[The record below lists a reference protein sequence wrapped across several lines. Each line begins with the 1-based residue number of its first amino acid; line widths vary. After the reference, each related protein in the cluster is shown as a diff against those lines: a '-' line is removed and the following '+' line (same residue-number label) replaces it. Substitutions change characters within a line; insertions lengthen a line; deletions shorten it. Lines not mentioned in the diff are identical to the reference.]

1 MEGSNLLRIK
11 MKLTLV
17 KMKMNNKIKKVKK
30 IHPKVHQ
37 ALDFAQNV
45 FISFFNSRKL
55 QKLPALDKKFKY
67 QQNFTFSRDKFGT
80 PRKRSCCHHQNLCFK
95 RFLQFTSYLPP
106 STVFSAISW
115 L

>member
-17 KMKMNNKIKKVKK
+17 KMKMNNKIKKMKK

-45 FISFFNSRKL
+45 FI
-55 QKLPALDKKFKY
+55 
-67 QQNFTFSRDKFGT
+67 
-80 PRKRSCCHHQNLCFK
+80 
-95 RFLQFTSYLPP
+95 
-106 STVFSAISW
+106 
-115 L
+115 